1 MRSTDR
7 RRTSSAGFTLLELI
21 VVVAIAG
28 VLMALLLPALSNA
41 KETSRRS
48 VCNQNIHQV
57 IIALLL
63 YAGDDPDGQE
73 RLPDARGNMGDYHS
87 IVLSDVTFTKLV
99 SYMSGGSNG
108 LGGSNSLY
116 CPNLVHATGKMGG
129 YDPNFGYTIGYS
141 YLAARPLENSG
152 VKGPDQGWKGPLR
165 SSDVGEVIADAN
177 YWSATPSQ
185 AMIVAPH
192 TPGGGVVVPFF
203 TGAGSSATRS
213 ISASPAAG
221 TNSAAMG
228 AVGGNIGSMD
238 ASVIWRPIHSMKQY
252 PASTDGALGNW

>member
-1 MRSTDR
+1 ME
-7 RRTSSAGFTLLELI
+7 LL

-141 YLAARPLENSG
+141 YLAAAPLPNN
-152 VKGPDQGWKGPLR
+152 VKGPDQGWMGPLKA
-165 SSDVGEVIADAN
+165 SGTGEVIADAN

-185 AMIVAPH
+185 TFTVAPH
-192 TPGGGVVVPFF
+192 TPSGSIVANFASF
-203 TGAGSSATRS
+203 AGSSPAHSVSTT
-213 ISASPAAG
+213 PAAG
-221 TNSAAMG
+221 TNSTAMG
-228 AVGGNIGSMD
+228 AVGGNIGSLNG
-238 ASVIWRPIHSMKQY
+238 SVIWQPIRSMKQY
-252 PASTDGALGNW
+252 QASTDGAFGNW

>member
-7 RRTSSAGFTLLELI
+7 RRASSAGFTLLELI

-57 IIALLL
+57 IIALIL
-63 YAGDDPDGQE
+63 YANDDRDLQE
-73 RLPDARGNMGDYHS
+73 RLPPAAGNKGDYHS
-87 IVLSDVTFTKLV
+87 IVLSDATFTNLV
-99 SYMSGGSNG
+99 FYMIR
-108 LGGSNSLY
+108 GSNSLY

-129 YDPNFGYTIGYS
+129 YDPDFGYTIGYS
-141 YLAARPLENSG
+141 YLAVAPLENS
-152 VKGPDQGWKGPLR
+152 VKGPDQGWKGPLK
-165 SSDVGEVIADAN
+165 SSDIGEVIADAN
-177 YWSATPSQ
+177 YWSAAPNAPIT
-185 AMIVAPH
+185 VAPH
-192 TPGGGVVVPFF
+192 TPSGGIVVPFV
-203 TGAGSSATRS
+203 TVAGGSATHS
-213 ISASPAAG
+213 ISASLPAG

-238 ASVIWRPIHSMKQY
+238 ASVIWRPIRSMKQY
-252 PASTDGALGNW
+252 DASTDGAKGNW